1 MPLTG
6 KGWELLIVRKEEQRR
21 ASDGKIRTVGS
32 YQVHHDGKA
41 VKGPLMSGMVAESAG
56 PGDNGKAGNRKRV
69 EAGTYPLATQDGTK
83 YDTTGYSESVSP
95 RAKPKPGLELLKT
108 GKRSEILIHP
118 GQGFLAS
125 VGCLN
130 LCKSLP
136 QADEAIDYAG
146 SRDRVIALID
156 DLREYVEAFGD
167 ERFPK
172 NGKPIPGASVVI
184 EGEPVFGEAVVA
196 PPKPRPKPKAE
207 TVPKGTENKFRDAM
221 ARVLVHEGGSVDNP
235 KDPGGRTNKGIT
247 QRVYSAWRL
256 KNNLKPRD
264 VFDIDDMEV
273 EAIYRFQ
280 YWQPIHG
287 EAMPA
292 GVGYVVLDGAVHSG
306 PKQSGKW
313 LQRALGSLY
322 GSSVD
327 GDIGTVT
334 LQAIEAYPDHDQLI
348 ADICERRMVF
358 LQALKTWSTFRKGWT
373 ARVQDVLAAGQ
384 AWASGS
390 VPSDAE
396 YRPGGESKAEVEDAV
411 ADPPRAPGDIGTG
424 GGVVTAGGGGLLS
437 QLREQLEQYTDSIGW
452 LGTVVVGLII
462 AGAVIAGVSF
472 LYRWWA
478 ARRKAALDDALDR
491 KEVRT

>member
-1 MPLTG
+1 MPITG

-21 ASDGKIRTVGS
+21 ASDGKIRTVGA
-32 YQVHHDGKA
+32 YQVYHEGTPVPGK
-41 VKGPLMSGMVAESAG
+41 LMKGMVAESAG

-69 EAGTYPLATQDGTK
+69 AAGVYPLATQDGSK
-83 YDTTGYSESVSP
+83 YDTIGYAESLSP
-95 RAKPKPGLELLKT
+95 RAVPKPGLELLKT

-118 GQGFLAS
+118 GQNFLAS
-125 VGCLN
+125 VGCIN
-130 LCKSLP
+130 LCASLP
-136 QADEAIDYAG
+136 DAGEMIDYAG
-146 SRDRVIALID
+146 SRDRVIAIID
-156 DLREYVEAFGD
+156 DLREYVEAFPA
-167 ERFPK
+167 R
-172 NGKPIPGASVVI
+172 NGKPIPEAFVVI
-184 EGEPVFGEAVVA
+184 DGEPELGKEAAA
-196 PPKPRPKPKAE
+196 PPPQPKRVPKA
-207 TVPKGTENKFRDAM
+207 TENKFRDAM
-221 ARVLVHEGGSVDNP
+221 ARVLVHEGGRVDNP

-322 GSSVD
+322 GSTID

-334 LQAIEAYPDHDQLI
+334 LQAIETYPDHDLLV
-348 ADICERRMVF
+348 ADMCERRMVF
-358 LQALKTWSTFRKGWT
+358 LKALKTWPDFRRGWT
-373 ARVQDVLAAGQ
+373 ARVQDVLGAGQ

-390 VPSDAE
+390 VPSAAE

-411 ADPPRAPGDIGTG
+411 ADPPRAPGDIGAG

-437 QLREQLEQYTDSIGW
+437 QLRGQLEQYTDSIGW

-462 AGAVIAGVSF
+462 AGAVIAAGS
-472 LYRWWA
+472 LAYRWWA